1 MEVNRFQLSTIVTT
15 SFILDVGKGFGLG
28 ILIFL
33 FSFLNFFLTLNSIQK
48 LIMAETALNDNY
60 KIIFT
65 ITGSSFLLSSKIELF
80 ARVVKDFQL

>member
-1 MEVNRFQLSTIVTT
+1 MEVNRFQLSIIVTT
-15 SFILDVGKGFGLG
+15 SFILDVGKGSGLG